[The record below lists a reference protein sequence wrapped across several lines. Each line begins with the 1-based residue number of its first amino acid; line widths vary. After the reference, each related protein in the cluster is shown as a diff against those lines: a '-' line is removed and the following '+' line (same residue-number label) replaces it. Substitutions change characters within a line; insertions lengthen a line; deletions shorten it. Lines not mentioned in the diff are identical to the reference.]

1 MKAAIFTIG
10 TEVVDGEIV
19 NTNASWLAQQL
30 DHYGFAV
37 THHVS
42 TSDRVPDM
50 KEVLAWLVKKV
61 DWVFVSGGL
70 GPTSDDRTRDVVADV
85 VGDRLVFSE
94 EVWARLE
101 ESYRARGFTLTEDH
115 RRQCY
120 FPQHCRKLDN
130 PVGSALGFVSESGNT
145 RIIVLPGP
153 PTELK
158 GVFAQAVEPDIR
170 DLRLKKA
177 TLHRWVCLGITE
189 SGAAERVEAAV
200 GGQGL
205 DIGYRAVIPYV
216 HVKVWIPE
224 ERARQPIIDTV
235 DEAIGEYRV
244 DSGTDDPGRV
254 FTEALSAL
262 PLWDGPERPG
272 LVFSDCVSDGRLVVR
287 LSELGVFDSYSVS
300 FRNGPNGDDG
310 VLFTLAADEREHTGS
325 GGHASVRA
333 SVRIGGVTQELLL
346 RVPPYNKD
354 LTSPRVRGYYAEQ
367 ALHAWARIVRTG
379 LREIPD
385 TP

>member
-30 DHYGFAV
+30 DHYGFTV

-50 KEVLAWLVKKV
+50 KEVLAWLVTKV

-70 GPTSDDRTRDVVADV
+70 GPTSDDRTRDVIADV

-94 EVWARLE
+94 DVWIRLG
-101 ESYRARGFTLTEDH
+101 ESYRTRGFALTEDH

-120 FPQHCRKLDN
+120 FPQHCRTLDN
-130 PVGSALGFVSESGNT
+130 PVGSALGFVSELGKT

-153 PTELK
+153 PAELK
-158 GVFAQAVEPDIR
+158 GVFAQGVEPDIR
-170 DLRLKKA
+170 ALRLKKA
-177 TLHRWVCLGITE
+177 TLQRWVCLGITE

-224 ERARQPIIDTV
+224 ERTRQPIIDAV

-244 DSGTDDPGRV
+244 DSGTNDPGCV
-254 FTEALSAL
+254 FAEALSAL
-262 PLWDGPERPG
+262 PLWDGSEG
-272 LVFSDCVSDGRLVVR
+272 SNLVFSDCVSGGRLVAR

-300 FRNGPNGDDG
+300 FRNGPDDEDG
-310 VLFTLAADEREHTGS
+310 VLFTLAADEREQTGAD
-325 GGHASVRA
+325 GQASVRA
-333 SVRIGGVTQELLL
+333 SVRIGGVTRGRLL
-346 RVPPYNKD
+346 RVPPYNKE

-367 ALHAWARIVRTG
+367 ALHAWARIVRSD

-385 TP
+385 TL